1 MPRKE
6 IEKEKVLQIIEDY
19 KKKKENKVIYSI

>member
-19 KKKKENKVIYSI
+19 KKKKEYKVIYSI